1 MKKITKKAAGFAIL
15 GILCVSFA
23 VILTVRST
31 TPAPEYETRWFTAQ
45 EWDEYQALSE
55 KQQNAM
61 MDITSFKQLA
71 EKRDSLLEKQD
82 QTEEDKLY
90 IEAYNKQLSED
101 EKEFERK
108 YGASIDSD
116 ICDRLSEELNAMGT
130 TNRVEGVEYV
140 TGLKSEK
147 S

>member
-1 MKKITKKAAGFAIL
+1 MKNISKKAAGLAIA
-15 GILCVSFA
+15 GALCVSLVA
-23 VILTVRST
+23 ILAVRST
-31 TPAPEYETRWFTAQ
+31 KPAPEYETRWFTAA

-55 KQQNAM
+55 KQENIM
-61 MDITSFKQLA
+61 IDITSFKQLS
-71 EKRDSLLEKQD
+71 EKRDSLLEKKER
-82 QTEEDKLY
+82 TEEDELY

-101 EKEFERK
+101 EKEFEQK

-116 ICDRLSEELNAMGT
+116 IYDRLSEELNAMGT
-130 TNRVEGVEYV
+130 TKRVGGVEYV